1 MVVMSY
7 FKAEVKKYEKKYIKK
22 TKAGTKKEAK
32 TIQYSIPLQKK
43 NPFQEQD
50 FIYIL
55 TNNELSTLLDKIKG
69 YESAEIDQDSD
80 SKKLEQNLEALQK
93 EHQALKIEYNKLI
106 NNMADIQSKHDIMQ
120 KELEHQ
126 RSEVERLTNEKED
139 LYNKLDKRGN
149 DYNFLNQR
157 FIKAQQELNETQ
169 KDFNK
174 YTEFKGMIKTF
185 QFNLQSKGRITRW
198 IAGLNTDIKLLDDN
212 IKMLPEPKEPDK

>member
-1 MVVMSY
+1 MSY
-7 FKAEVKKYEKKYIKK
+7 FKAEVKKYEKKYNKK

-55 TNNELSTLLDKIKG
+55 TNKELSTLLDKIKE

-80 SKKLEQNLEALQK
+80 SKKLEQELEALQK
-93 EHQALKIEYNKLI
+93 EHQAIKAEYNKLT

-185 QFNLQSKGRITRW
+185 QFNLQSKGRIAKW
-198 IAGLNTDIKLLDDN
+198 IAGLESDIKLLDDN
-212 IKMLPEPKEPDK
+212 IKMLPEPKEPDRQ